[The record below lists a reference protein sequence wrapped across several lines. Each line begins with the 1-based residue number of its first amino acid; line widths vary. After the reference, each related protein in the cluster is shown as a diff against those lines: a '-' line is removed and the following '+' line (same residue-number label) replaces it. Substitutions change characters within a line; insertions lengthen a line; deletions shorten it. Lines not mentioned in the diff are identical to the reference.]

1 MVETYCHA
9 SASSSLTG
17 AIASIGAGNEW
28 GIIKGTYTYNECGGS
43 IVLTERAETV
53 HASEED
59 ESSLLSKRL
68 TLTLGA
74 YVEGKFKQW
83 DVELKDV
90 NQTFSKSIK
99 RFALAL

>member
-1 MVETYCHA
+1 MNAAV
-9 SASSSLTG
+9 
-17 AIASIGAGNEW
+17 
-28 GIIKGTYTYNECGGS
+28 S

-99 RFALAL
+99 RSVVTTFAQSFPSV

>member
-1 MVETYCHA
+1 MP
-9 SASSSLTG
+9 G

-28 GIIKGTYTYNECGGS
+28 GRLTKGLAPL
-43 IVLTERAETV
+43 IVSLHNKALIGHIDTVQASAEDD
-53 HASEED
+53 ASV
-59 ESSLLSKRL
+59 LSKRL

-90 NQTFSKSIK
+90 HQTFAKNIK
-99 RFALAL
+99 RYAVVQIDARRIT

>member
-1 MVETYCHA
+1 M
-9 SASSSLTG
+9 
-17 AIASIGAGNEW
+17 
-28 GIIKGTYTYNECGGS
+28 
-43 IVLTERAETV
+43 

-99 RFALAL
+99 RSVVTTFA

>member
-1 MVETYCHA
+1 VNT
-9 SASSSLTG
+9 
-17 AIASIGAGNEW
+17 
-28 GIIKGTYTYNECGGS
+28 
-43 IVLTERAETV
+43 ETV

-59 ESSLLSKRL
+59 DSSLLSKRL

-99 RFALAL
+99 RFDLAVVVPSVAQTTN